1 MGTNN
6 VRSHRGFAGPFVG
19 FAVCFVVA
27 SASPAHAGDCA
38 PPTPECHLANGQK
51 LLASDPKRAAQELLA
66 SYRLDERTDTLTL
79 YAQALQADKQ
89 YALSLETWQR
99 IIIFRESEIEA
110 AKEGVR
116 LRKTAAAAK
125 VQKQKAQDASEAA
138 AAEIMKLWANVARVR
153 VNLAGEQVVVTRG
166 GVEVDATKEIVI
178 NAGGDELV
186 FTRRDGSMSRA
197 NVQLA
202 AGQSTT
208 IGVPAIEMAMKTK
221 VNQPTRDAAKQA
233 KVNQPTRD
241 AAKAAKISSGTPE
254 ATELPAPTVPSP
266 REAVEPTPSVVETD
280 VEIRDV
286 PGTRS
291 PTMTRVGI
299 GLGVA
304 GVVGLGVA
312 ATLGVIASRDFDRAR
327 ELGCDSDG
335 QCPIGAASDMAQQ
348 SNDRARA
355 AQITAIGGG
364 ALLVTGATLFI
375 LGRRPA
381 TQERM
386 TVSVNPSSIS
396 IGWSLQ

>member
-19 FAVCFVVA
+19 FAVCFVAA

-110 AKEGVR
+110 AKEGMR
-116 LRKTAAAAK
+116 LRKTAATAK

-166 GVEVDATKEIVI
+166 GVEVDPAKEIVI
-178 NAGGDELV
+178 NANGDELV

-197 NVQLA
+197 QIQLA

-208 IGVPAIEMAMKTK
+208 IGVPPVEIAMK
-221 VNQPTRDAAKQA
+221 A

-241 AAKAAKISSGTPE
+241 AAKISSGPPKP
-254 ATELPAPTVPSP
+254 TELPAPTVPSP
-266 REAVEPTPSVVETD
+266 RKAVEPTPSVVETD
-280 VEIRDV
+280 VEMRDV

-291 PTMTRVGI
+291 PAMTRVGI
-299 GLGVA
+299 GLGIA

-312 ATLGVIASRDFDRAR
+312 ATLGVIASRDFDKAQ

-364 ALLVTGATLFI
+364 ALLATGATLFI

-381 TQERM
+381 KQERM

>member
-19 FAVCFVVA
+19 FAVCFVAA

-110 AKEGVR
+110 AKEGMR
-116 LRKTAAAAK
+116 LRKTAATAK

-166 GVEVDATKEIVI
+166 GVEVDPAKEIVI
-178 NAGGDELV
+178 NANGDELV

-197 NVQLA
+197 QIQLA

-208 IGVPAIEMAMKTK
+208 IGVPPVEIAMK
-221 VNQPTRDAAKQA
+221 A

-241 AAKAAKISSGTPE
+241 AAKISSGPPKP
-254 ATELPAPTVPSP
+254 TELPAPTVPSP
-266 REAVEPTPSVVETD
+266 RKAVEPTPSVVETD
-280 VEIRDV
+280 VEMRDV

-291 PTMTRVGI
+291 PAMTRVGI

-312 ATLGVIASRDFDRAR
+312 ATLGVIASRDFDKAQ

-364 ALLVTGATLFI
+364 ALLATGATLFI

-381 TQERM
+381 KQERM
-386 TVSVNPSSIS
+386 TVTVNPSSIS

>member
-19 FAVCFVVA
+19 FAVCFVAA

-110 AKEGVR
+110 AKEGMR
-116 LRKTAAAAK
+116 LRKTAATAK

-166 GVEVDATKEIVI
+166 GVEVDPAKEIVI
-178 NAGGDELV
+178 NANGDELV

-197 NVQLA
+197 QIQLA

-208 IGVPAIEMAMKTK
+208 IGVPPVEIAMK
-221 VNQPTRDAAKQA
+221 A

-241 AAKAAKISSGTPE
+241 AAKISSGPPKP
-254 ATELPAPTVPSP
+254 TELPAPTVPSP

-280 VEIRDV
+280 VEMRDV

-291 PTMTRVGI
+291 PAMTRVGI
-299 GLGVA
+299 GLGIA

-312 ATLGVIASRDFDRAR
+312 ATLGVIASRDFDKAQ

-364 ALLVTGATLFI
+364 ALLATGATLFI

-381 TQERM
+381 KQERM
-386 TVSVNPSSIS
+386 TVTVNPSSIS

>member
-1 MGTNN
+1 MLAVGTKN
-6 VRSHRGFAGPFVG
+6 VRSHGFAGPLG
-19 FAVCFVVA
+19 GLAVCFVVA

-79 YAQALQADKQ
+79 YAQALTADKQ
-89 YALSLETWQR
+89 YALALETWQR
-99 IIIFRESEIEA
+99 IIVFRESEIEA
-110 AKEGVR
+110 ANEGMR

-125 VQKQKAQDASEAA
+125 VKKAKAQDASEAA
-138 AAEIMKLWANVARVR
+138 ATEIMKLWANVARVR
-153 VNLAGEQVVVTRG
+153 IKLDGEQVVVTRG
-166 GVEVDATKEIVI
+166 GVEVDATKEIMI

-186 FTRRDGSMSRA
+186 FTRRDGSLSRA
-197 NVQLA
+197 KVQLA
-202 AGQSTT
+202 AGQSTQ
-208 IGVPAIEMAMKTK
+208 IGVPPVEMAMK
-221 VNQPTRDAAKQA
+221 P
-233 KVNQPTRD
+233 
-241 AAKAAKISSGTPE
+241 KASTEKISTGTPKP
-254 ATELPAPTVPSP
+254 TEMPARKDPVVPSP
-266 REAVEPTPSVVETD
+266 REAVEPEKSVIETD
-280 VEIRDV
+280 TDV
-286 PGTRS
+286 AIDARPRS
-291 PTMTRVGI
+291 TTMRNVGI

-312 ATLGVIASRDFDRAR
+312 ATLGVIASNDFDKAKD
-327 ELGCDSDG
+327 LGCDDDG
-335 QCPIGAASDMAQQ
+335 QCPIGAATEMAQQ

-364 ALLVTGATLFI
+364 VLVATGATLFI

-381 TQERM
+381 KQERM

>member
-6 VRSHRGFAGPFVG
+6 VRSHRGFASPFVG

-51 LLASDPKRAAQELLA
+51 LLGSDPKHAAQELLA

-89 YALSLETWQR
+89 YALALETWQR
-99 IIIFRESEIEA
+99 IIVFRESEIES
-110 AKEGVR
+110 AKEGMR

-125 VQKQKAQDASEAA
+125 VQKAKAQDASEAA
-138 AAEIMKLWANVARVR
+138 AAEILKLWANVARVR
-153 VNLAGEQVVVTRG
+153 VNAGAEQVVVTRG
-166 GVEVDATKEIVI
+166 GTEVDPAKEIVV

-186 FTRRDGSMSRA
+186 FTRRDGSMSRST
-197 NVQLA
+197 VQLA
-202 AGQSTT
+202 AGQSTS
-208 IGVPAIEMAMKTK
+208 IDVPPAEIAMNAKA
-221 VNQPTRDAAKQA
+221 PMRD
-233 KVNQPTRD
+233 
-241 AAKAAKISSGTPE
+241 AAKISSGTPK
-254 ATELPAPTVPSP
+254 ATEMPAKREPTLPSP
-266 REAVEPTPSVVETD
+266 REAVEPPPSVVETSMD
-280 VEIRDV
+280 MRDARA
-286 PGTRS
+286 TRS

-312 ATLGVIASRDFDRAR
+312 ATLGVIASRDFDKAQD
-327 ELGCDSDG
+327 LGCDSNG
-335 QCPIGAASDMAQQ
+335 QCPVGAASEMAQQ

-364 ALLVTGATLFI
+364 ALLATGATLFI

-381 TQERM
+381 KQERM

-396 IGWSLQ
+396 IGWSLP

>member
-19 FAVCFVVA
+19 FAVCFVAA

-110 AKEGVR
+110 AKEGMR
-116 LRKTAAAAK
+116 LRKTAATAK

-166 GVEVDATKEIVI
+166 GVEVDPAKEIVI
-178 NAGGDELV
+178 NANGDELV

-197 NVQLA
+197 QIQLA

-208 IGVPAIEMAMKTK
+208 IGVPPVEIAMK
-221 VNQPTRDAAKQA
+221 A

-241 AAKAAKISSGTPE
+241 AAKISSGPPKP
-254 ATELPAPTVPSP
+254 TELPAPTVPSP
-266 REAVEPTPSVVETD
+266 RKAVEPTPSVVETD
-280 VEIRDV
+280 VEMRDV

-291 PTMTRVGI
+291 PAMTRVGI
-299 GLGVA
+299 GLGIA

-312 ATLGVIASRDFDRAR
+312 ATLGVIASRDFDKAQ

-364 ALLVTGATLFI
+364 ALLATGATLFI

-381 TQERM
+381 KQERM
-386 TVSVNPSSIS
+386 TVTVNPSSIS